1 MPSGDSGRLSR
12 QPQRSAG
19 AAFETFGWHSS
30 LSAPFARRIVDGET
44 QSSRTPTAPKRPLSA
59 RNQPALT
66 DVGTVGP

>member
-12 QPQRSAG
+12 QAQRSTG

-30 LSAPFARRIVDGET
+30 LSARFARRIVDGET
-44 QSSRTPTAPKRPLSA
+44 QSWRTPTAPKGPVGSG
-59 RNQPALT
+59 NQPALT